1 MAAPLHIMSSPNTS
15 PMVLFCA
22 SVAILL
28 VALAQ
33 DGNAP
38 LALSASQ
45 GLSDMAQLLLER
57 GATTEATDKVRG
69 WRVRISFRVAARM
82 LLGWCSWICAS
93 S

>member
-1 MAAPLHIMSSPNTS
+1 
-15 PMVLFCA
+15 MVLAA
-22 SVAILL
+22 SH
-28 VALAQ
+28 
-33 DGNAP
+33 GFT
-38 LALSASQ
+38 
-45 GLSDMAQLLLER
+45 DMAQLLLER